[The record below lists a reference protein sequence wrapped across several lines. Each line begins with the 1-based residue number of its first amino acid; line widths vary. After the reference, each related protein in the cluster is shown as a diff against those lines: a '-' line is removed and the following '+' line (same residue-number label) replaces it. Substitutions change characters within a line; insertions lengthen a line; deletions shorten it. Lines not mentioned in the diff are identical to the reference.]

1 MVECRICGQDTEKV
15 SLERGLQAGAAAAA
29 GQVENGARAVRAAV
43 ALNKGGEEAMKK
55 ALSRGWHLEGL
66 GSTAT
71 STGSKISK
79 GAQRKE

>member
-15 SLERGLQAGAAAAA
+15 SLERGLQVGAAAA

-66 GSTAT
+66 GSRAT
-71 STGSKISK
+71 STGSQISK